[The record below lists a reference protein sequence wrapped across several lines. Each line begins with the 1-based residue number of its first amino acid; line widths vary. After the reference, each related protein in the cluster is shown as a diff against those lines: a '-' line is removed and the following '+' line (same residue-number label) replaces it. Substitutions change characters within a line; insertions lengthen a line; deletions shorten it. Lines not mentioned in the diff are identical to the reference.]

1 MSMIGL
7 MLVMFNVGG
16 MDLVDKSN
24 VGLWQRG
31 YSLAAI
37 PWIGLACLGLD
48 QALGRRSNRTRDPM
62 RDVVFGD
69 S

>member
-1 MSMIGL
+1 
-7 MLVMFNVGG
+7 

-48 QALGRRSNRTRDPM
+48 QALGRRSKRTRDPM